1 MFRVRNVIKEVSAK
15 RESVAEEM
23 YLWGYQSV
31 GGKSEA
37 IDYKEAKRL
46 LLEAEALSNLPIER
60 QIQDIGEELKRFELM
75 KPQFVELASQRA
87 DLLVESHS
95 RFKELIGGRR
105 YEKATP
111 ILPPDVMGVYIL
123 MPKPKA
129 L

>member
-1 MFRVRNVIKEVSAK
+1 M
-15 RESVAEEM
+15 
-23 YLWGYQSV
+23 
-31 GGKSEA
+31 KS
-37 IDYKEAKRL
+37 
-46 LLEAEALSNLPIER
+46 
-60 QIQDIGEELKRFELM
+60 
-75 KPQFVELASQRA
+75 QFVELASQRA
-87 DLLVESHS
+87 DLLVEAHS